1 MRKFLSATLIL
12 IATGIVCFFIF
23 FEYAKSPSLDKADY
37 YSLKRYEGVAFAEP
51 KDTISV
57 TTFNVGYLSGMTN
70 NLPVDREKEFFD
82 DNLSQAID
90 ILKSLNP
97 DIVGFQEIDV
107 QSARSFEVDQLHAIC
122 SALVFPQA
130 YLSINWDVKYLP
142 FPYWPPS
149 QHFGK
154 IISAQGIA
162 SRFPLSNDT
171 TLVLKKPADNDNM
184 YNAFYIDRLVQ
195 KVDVKIGGKQVKL
208 MNVHL
213 EAFVENSR
221 EEQAGVVKRE
231 IEKYS
236 DKMPVIVLGD
246 FNGRPEYEKTNHEA
260 MQVIMSARHI
270 KSAISKTDY
279 LKNPDAFYT
288 FSSGDPNQMIDY
300 ILYNE
305 NYIECIEAK
314 VVQEAGEISDHLPL
328 YGKLVIHD
336 EID

>member
-1 MRKFLSATLIL
+1 MRKYLSASLIL
-12 IATGIVCFFIF
+12 IASAIVAFFIF
-23 FEYAKSPSLDKADY
+23 FNYAKAPNLNEADY
-37 YSLKRYEGVAFAEP
+37 YVLKRYEDVAFAEP
-51 KDTISV
+51 KDTFSV
-57 TTFNVGYLSGMTN
+57 TTFNIGYLSGMTN
-70 NLPVDREKEFFD
+70 NLPLGREREFFD
-82 DNLSQAID
+82 TNLANAINL
-90 ILKSLNP
+90 LKSLNP
-97 DIVGFQEIDV
+97 DIIGFQEIDV
-107 QSARSFEVDQLHAIC
+107 QSARSFEVDQLDTIC
-122 SALVFPQA
+122 SVLQFSQA

-142 FPYWPPS
+142 FPYWPPA

-162 SRFPLSNDT
+162 SRFPMSNDT
-171 TLVLKKPADNDNM
+171 TLVLEKPTDNDIM
-184 YNAFYIDRLVQ
+184 YNAFYIDRLIQ
-195 KVDVKIGGKQVKL
+195 KVDVEIAGKQVKL

-236 DKMPVIVLGD
+236 DKMPVIVMGD
-246 FNGRPEYEKTNHEA
+246 FNGRPEYEESNIEA

-270 KSAISKTDY
+270 KSSISEKDY
-279 LKNPDAFYT
+279 RKNPHAFYT

-305 NYIECIEAK
+305 NYIDCIAAR
-314 VVQEAGEISDHLPL
+314 VVSEAGEISDHLPL
-328 YGKLVIHD
+328 YSKLVIRD